1 MKKYFSI
8 LGLVLMAMCSS
19 VVFTSCGDDDDEVV
33 ENKNNTIVGSWFIE
47 EDGDNV
53 RDVLTFY
60 ADGTYVLSWQDVKKD
75 PSTKYYDENLTY
87 FQYKGIYTASNG
99 IIKMKRTHERDSMG
113 KVVDW
118 VENPTEWRTDS
129 YEIIDG
135 NTLKLTSLDV
145 DDDDL
150 DKIII
155 YTRVK

>member
-1 MKKYFSI
+1 MKKIFSI

-113 KVVDW
+113 KVVDR